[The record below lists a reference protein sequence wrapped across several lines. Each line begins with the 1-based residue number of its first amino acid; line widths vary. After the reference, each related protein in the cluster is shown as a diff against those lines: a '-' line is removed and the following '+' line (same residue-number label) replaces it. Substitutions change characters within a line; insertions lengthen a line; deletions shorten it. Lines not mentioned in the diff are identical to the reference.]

1 MADSPEADPRPVRAR
16 RCPVCGRP
24 SEPGYRPFCS
34 ALCRDRDLLDWFD
47 ERHRVPVV
55 ERETEEEPGSDGL
68 QAPRAEGR
76 DEPR

>member
-1 MADSPEADPRPVRAR
+1 MADRSEPSQRAVRGR

-24 SEPGYRPFCS
+24 SEPRYRPFCS

-55 ERETEEEPGSDGL
+55 EREADEETGAELLPAPQAGDRDG
-68 QAPRAEGR
+68 RR
-76 DEPR
+76 